1 MIYYNEL
8 VEKPTIYGVTRERA
22 ANVSYQ
28 DIERAALD
36 TLAGGQRPSV
46 ETIRKRLGRGSPATI
61 AGAMRRF
68 WRDLGIRA
76 AGDPAALTRL
86 PADIVDLA
94 DGMWQKALALSGQSA
109 KHDDN
114 AARERLQ
121 QLQLEN
127 EVRAQSYAM
136 REKEFDVAGR
146 EREKAL
152 VETREQVSSLM
163 KELAIDRET
172 MRAQVA
178 RIIEL
183 GGQVEDCRRQL
194 ATLVTRAVTRHRAL
208 ANRQPKSPPRAR
220 KSLKPKPGTDIRK
233 PRRYRRKINRTS
245 R

>member
-1 MIYYNEL
+1 MLWYGEL
-8 VEKPTIYGVTRERA
+8 VEKPPIYGVSRDRA

-28 DIERAALD
+28 EIERAALD
-36 TLAGGQRPSV
+36 VLADGTRPSV
-46 ETIRKRLGRGSPATI
+46 EIIRKRLGRGSPATI

-68 WRDLGIRA
+68 WKDLGTRA

-94 DGMWQKALALSGQSA
+94 DGIWQKALALAGQAA

-127 EVRAQSYAM
+127 EVRAQSYVM
-136 REKEFDVAGR
+136 REKEFDTASR

-152 VETREQVSSLM
+152 AETRAQVSALM

-183 GGQVEDCRRQL
+183 GSQVEDCRRQI

-208 ANRQPKSPPRAR
+208 AGGATKRQPRTKRRAKTKRPPVSKKPTKSKRRLA
-220 KSLKPKPGTDIRK
+220 RK
-233 PRRYRRKINRTS
+233 PR
-245 R
+245 

>member
-1 MIYYNEL
+1 MLRYDDP
-8 VEKPTIYGVTRERA
+8 VDKPPTYGLERKRT

-28 DIERAALD
+28 EIERAALD
-36 TLAGGQRPSV
+36 ILNEGSRPSV
-46 ETIRKRLGRGSPATI
+46 DTVRKRLGRGSPSTVAS
-61 AGAMRRF
+61 ALRRF
-68 WRDLGIRA
+68 WKDLGTRA

-94 DGMWQKALALSGQSA
+94 DGLWQKALALASQAA

-136 REKEFDVAGR
+136 REKEFDTAAR
-146 EREKAL
+146 EREQAL
-152 VETREQVSSLM
+152 AEARGQITALM

-183 GGQVEDCRRQL
+183 GAQVEDYRRQL
-194 ATLVTRAVTRHRAL
+194 ATLVTRAVTQHRVSA
-208 ANRQPKSPPRAR
+208 ASATKRRRPTK
-220 KSLKPKPGTDIRK
+220 KPGRIKRPTAPRK
-233 PRRYRRKINRTS
+233 PARLKRKPAAKPR
-245 R
+245 

>member
-1 MIYYNEL
+1 
-8 VEKPTIYGVTRERA
+8 VEKPPAYGVTRERA

-28 DIERAALD
+28 EIERAALD

-46 ETIRKRLGRGSPATI
+46 ETLRKRLGRGSPATI

-68 WRDLGIRA
+68 WKDLGTRA

-86 PADIVDLA
+86 PPDIVDLA
-94 DGMWQKALALSGQSA
+94 DGMWQKALALAGLAA

-136 REKEFDVAGR
+136 REKEFDTASR

-152 VETREQVSSLM
+152 SETREQVSSLM

-183 GGQVEDCRRQL
+183 GSQVEDYRRQL

-208 ANRQPKSPPRAR
+208 AGSTPKRQPRTKRRRKMNRPAVPKKPTKSTR
-220 KSLKPKPGTDIRK
+220 KLARK
-233 PRRYRRKINRTS
+233 PR
-245 R
+245 